1 MSTSIRITLLYS
13 LFAVLAIAV
22 NIGSQAIM
30 LILYNGPYAVYPAM
44 LFGTFTGLIFKY
56 LLDKRFIF
64 DFRSTSAN
72 EDISR
77 FSLYSLTGVF
87 TTLLFWATELS
98 FDLLFASP
106 GARYI
111 GAVIGLSAGY
121 LIKYQLDK
129 RYVFQPRLDHKEV
142 LATVHPARGDSTT

>member
-1 MSTSIRITLLYS
+1 MRITLLYG
-13 LFAVLAIAV
+13 LFAGLAIAV
-22 NIGSQAIM
+22 NIGSQALM
-30 LILYNGPYAVYPAM
+30 LALYDGSYAIYPAM

-56 LLDKRFIF
+56 LLDKQFIF
-64 DFRSTSAN
+64 NFRSTSVT
-72 EDISR
+72 EDLSR

-87 TTLLFWATELS
+87 TTLLFWVTELS

-106 GARYI
+106 SARYV

-129 RYVFQPRLDHKEV
+129 RYVFQTLLNETEV
-142 LATVHPARGDSTT
+142 LATAPPVKGGSAG